1 MQSWNLPKKIISGKN
16 LHIFVLCSFSHLNI
30 THTALVCITDI
41 EDRKSTRLNS
51 SHSQISYAVFCLK
64 KTHRRPLVRAAGRD
78 DRGAE
83 IAVPA
88 ARRPGRTG
96 RARDARRPDD
106 RRIAGD
112 RAALLSRGPRADA

>member
-51 SHSQISYAVFCLK
+51 SPSQISYAVFCLK
-64 KTHRRPLVRAAGRD
+64 KTHRKSEGRLQSNYCGERKTSCSCSPPGSDTQHSAPSSILPPISGVPLTPID
-78 DRGAE
+78 
-83 IAVPA
+83 
-88 ARRPGRTG
+88 TW
-96 RARDARRPDD
+96 
-106 RRIAGD
+106 
-112 RAALLSRGPRADA
+112 S